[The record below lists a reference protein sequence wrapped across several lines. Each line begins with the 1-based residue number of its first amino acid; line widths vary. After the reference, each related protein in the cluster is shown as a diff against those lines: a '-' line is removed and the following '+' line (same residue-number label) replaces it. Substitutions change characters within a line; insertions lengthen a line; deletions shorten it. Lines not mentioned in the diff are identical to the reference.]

1 MLLEIA
7 KPLNMS
13 GQLFRSPV
21 PQSLTQRLARR
32 LAAPVDA
39 AARARARLHL
49 LDWLGCVAGAR
60 ASRATWLRGDL
71 APDLAAL
78 LGNVLEMDDIHRT
91 SILHPGPVIWPVL
104 RIADGSMR
112 ELLDAAVRG
121 YEATI
126 AIGSTFDARHYAHY
140 HNTATAGV
148 FGAAAA
154 AASLAGLD
162 EARTAWA
169 LGHAG
174 SMAGGLWRMR
184 HEACDTKQVHV
195 LVAGE
200 TGLTAARMAQS
211 GLAGP
216 AFILEGEQG
225 LYAATCTAP
234 KRMRTGKDWRIAE
247 VSFKPWAACRHAH
260 PAIDAALAL
269 RDTADLTGPIRV
281 EAYRDALTFCD
292 RPDPKTVIHAK
303 FSLQHAVAV
312 ALVRG
317 TAGLADFEP
326 DAIAD
331 PAIAAVRKRVT
342 VAEGAAFT
350 RRYPAH
356 FGAKVS
362 VGKASVS
369 LHDARGDP
377 ERPMSE
383 AAIIAKAEALMTWG
397 GVAPKS
403 RRKLIDL
410 ALASDDGAPAAK
422 LFGKHFTGLFAA

>member
-1 MLLEIA
+1 
-7 KPLNMS
+7 
-13 GQLFRSPV
+13 V

-39 AARARARLHL
+39 AARSRARLHL

-60 ASRATWLRGDL
+60 ASRAAWLGGDL

-78 LGNVLEMDDIHRT
+78 LGNVLEMDDIHRA
-91 SILHPGPVIWPVL
+91 SILHPGPVVWPVL
-104 RIADGSMR
+104 RIADGSMA
-112 ELLDAAVRG
+112 EMLDAAVRG

-126 AIGSTFDARHYAHY
+126 AVGATFDARHYAHY

-162 EARTAWA
+162 ETRTAWA

-174 SMAGGLWRMR
+174 SLAGGLWRMR
-184 HEACDTKQVHV
+184 HEPNDTKQVHV

-216 AFILEGEQG
+216 AYILEGEQG
-225 LYAATCTAP
+225 LYAATCDVP
-234 KRMRTGKDWRIAE
+234 KPMRLGSDWRIAE

-260 PAIDAALAL
+260 PAIDAALEL
-269 RDTADLTGPIRV
+269 RGTVDLDAPIRV
-281 EAYRDALTFCD
+281 ETYRDALIFCD
-292 RPDPKTVIHAK
+292 RPNPQSVIHAK

-317 TAGLADFEP
+317 TAGLADFEL
-326 DAIAD
+326 DAVAD
-331 PAIAAVRKRVT
+331 PAVAAVRKRVS
-342 VAEGAAFT
+342 VAEGSAFT
-350 RRYPAH
+350 KRYPAH

-362 VGKASVS
+362 VGKRSVS
-369 LHDARGDP
+369 LTDTRGDP
-377 ERPMSE
+377 ERPMLESD
-383 AAIIAKAEALMTWG
+383 IVAKAEALMAWG
-397 GVAPKS
+397 GVPPKS
-403 RRKLIDL
+403 RRKLIEL
-410 ALASDDGAPAAK
+410 ALESDDAAPAAK